1 MPELTMTRP
10 GGGLPALLRARQ
22 RHDDLVAFGAAGAR
36 SAADLWRDVAKVAH
50 ALPPR
55 APGAE
60 VLLVIRQDRY
70 ALAVAILAA
79 WQREYTVVLPPEHDR
94 EAITTLAG
102 AAQTASVLH
111 DTASG
116 IALQLGPLLDPAA
129 STSDVQPEPLW
140 KGAHCL
146 ARSYGRDS
154 ERQLIPEPWGHDWL
168 GQAERFAAGL
178 AAPAGQRW
186 ATSVAPTHAHG
197 VIVGVLAPLV
207 AGGAFLREPLRAHEL
222 GQQLPELHVDVLV
235 SVPAHIRELLEALLA
250 RGTARFDGASGLTGP
265 RPRLISALRPLEPEL
280 AQRAEALFGA
290 PVEDLAGC
298 EGLPILGA
306 GSERVSSAEDDV
318 LLRFVR
324 AQPGVRDAAVL
335 ALGGPGQPSHCVAV
349 AGEVPPS
356 LQAALSARAPGAE
369 LLGVREIRRD
379 AIGCLH
385 RNALLRLFRRRP
397 SGEPIRFDLHWG
409 PSEQRPLAGATEHRA
424 PVQVPADYPYF
435 DGHFPGY
442 PILPGAAQLSE
453 LVLPFVRRVRPDLG
467 RLTHMARLKFS
478 GRIQPGDTIEV
489 VLEERPGQSQLEF
502 TLRRGPTLCAAGTL
516 GFEAGAEV

>member
-1 MPELTMTRP
+1 MQRGQLAGPQHRELTTAQP
-10 GGGLPALLRARQ
+10 GGLPPLLRARQ
-22 RHDDLVAFGAAGAR
+22 RSDDLVAFGTAGTR
-36 SAADLWRDVAKVAH
+36 SAADLWRDVARVAQ
-50 ALPPR
+50 ALPAR

-79 WQREYTVVLPPEHDR
+79 WQREYSAVLPPEHDR
-94 EAITTLAG
+94 EAITALAG

-116 IALQLGPLLDPAA
+116 IAIQLGPLLDPAA
-129 STSDVQPEPLW
+129 STGAAEPEPVW
-140 KGAHCL
+140 ASARCL
-146 ARSYGRDS
+146 ARAYGRDS
-154 ERQLIPEPWGHDWL
+154 EQRLISEPWGDDWL
-168 GQAERFAAGL
+168 GQAERL
-178 AAPAGQRW
+178 AKRLGAPEGQRW

-197 VIVGVLAPLV
+197 VIVGVLAPLL
-207 AGGAFLREPLRAHEL
+207 AGGALLREPLRAREL
-222 GQQLPELHVDVLV
+222 GELLEGLRVGVLV
-235 SVPAHIRELLEALLA
+235 SVPAHFRELLEGAGSLA
-250 RGTARFDGASGLTGP
+250 GAK
-265 RPRLISALRPLEPEL
+265 PRLVSALGPVEPEL
-280 AQRAEALFGA
+280 AQRAEALLGA
-290 PVEDLAGC
+290 PVEELAGS

-306 GSERVSSAEDDV
+306 GSERVSSPQDDA
-318 LLRFVR
+318 LLRLVR

-349 AGEVPPS
+349 VGELPPS
-356 LQAALSARAPGAE
+356 LQTALSAQAPGAE

-379 AIGCLH
+379 AIGCFN
-385 RNALLRLFRRRP
+385 RSALLRLFRRRP
-397 SGEPIRFDLHWG
+397 SGEPISFDLHWG
-409 PSEQRPLAGATEHRA
+409 APERRALAASTEHRA

-467 RLTHMARLKFS
+467 RLTHMARLKFT

-489 VLEERPGQSQLEF
+489 VLEERPGQSQLDF
-502 TLRRGPTLCAAGTL
+502 SLRRGTTLCAAGTL
-516 GFEAGAEV
+516 GFEAGAAG